1 MNATKSEFNATN
13 KLPLEVERRG
23 TIVIK
28 PSKGWVPLRLKD
40 LWEYR
45 ELIYFLTWKDIKVRY
60 KQTILGIGWAIL
72 QPLFAMVVF
81 SLFFGKL
88 AGVPSD
94 NVPYPIF
101 SYSGMVI
108 WLFFAN
114 GVTLS
119 SNSMVEAAN
128 TIKKVYF
135 PRLVIP
141 ISSIFSGI
149 IDFFLALFVLIGMMA
164 FYNIWPGLN
173 VLWLPLFLLLAV
185 ITALG
190 VGFWFS
196 AMNVM
201 FRDIRYAIPFLVQ
214 AWLFATPIAYPS
226 SLLKGGWQTIYGINP
241 MAGVVDGFRWA
252 LLGLDTKPGPMIAV
266 SASVSIIL
274 FITGVYY
281 FKRMEKVFADVI

>member
-1 MNATKSEFNATN
+1 MNIKGNKIDIAD
-13 KLPLEVERRG
+13 KLPIGSNQKGAV
-23 TIVIK
+23 VIK

-40 LWEYR
+40 FWEYR
-45 ELIYFLTWKDIKVRY
+45 ELIYFLTWRDIKVRY
-60 KQTILGIGWAIL
+60 KQTILGVSWAIL

-81 SLFFGKL
+81 SLFFGRL

-94 NVPYPIF
+94 NIPYPVF

-135 PRLVIP
+135 PRMVIP
-141 ISSIFSGI
+141 ISSIFSGVV
-149 IDFFLALFVLIGMMA
+149 DFFLAFIVLIIMMA
-164 FYNIWPGLN
+164 IYNIWPRLN
-173 VLWLPLFLLLAV
+173 ILWLPLFLLLAMV
-185 ITALG
+185 TALG

-201 FRDIRYAIPFLVQ
+201 FRDIRYAIPFLIQ

-226 SLLKGGWQTIYGINP
+226 SLLKGAWKTMYGINP

-266 SASVSIIL
+266 SASVSVTL
-274 FITGVYY
+274 LITGAYF